1 DDATFLRRISL
12 DLTGRL
18 PSPREVT
25 RFLADENPSK
35 RSQLT
40 DRLLGS
46 DEFTQY
52 WTLQLAQLLRIRSQ
66 RDDGQSALVYHAWLS
81 DQVRDDIS
89 YKQIARDLILASGDS
104 HSYGPANFHRSVSGP
119 RQQAEF
125 VSELFMGSRL
135 RCANCHNH
143 PLDRWTQD
151 DYHGLAAIFAK
162 VDRGRIV
169 GEKPNGETIHPR
181 TLAPAIPKI
190 PGESLDANALQYA
203 TSSDAKNEVD
213 PGNDGEDKRQMPPEI
228 DRGQLADW
236 LTDSSNPYF
245 AKAIV
250 NRLWKRMMGRGL
262 VEPVDDFR
270 DTNPATH
277 PVLLDL
283 LAEDFVANDYSLR
296 HTLRVI
302 AGSEAYARSANA
314 TDQNKDDDR
323 FYSHA
328 RRKPLEPEVL
338 ADAIS
343 DVLRVSD
350 KYGSEPDGT
359 RAIMLVD
366 PTTPSRT
373 LDILGRCRREESCES
388 SAGAIGGLPQ
398 KLHLFNGDLLNA
410 RIAAKGSRLNQLLS
424 SNRKPIEIVGAFYVA
439 ALGRNPS
446 DDEQEHWNR
455 ASARLKS
462 SEDQRQFLEDFVW
475 GLLTCR
481 EFVTNH

>member
-1 DDATFLRRISL
+1 MRIAAIGRGGFKLSLYGGDPKSDYEALVRRMNGRRVNLSAPGESLVLLKPAEYVEHGGGDVFDLDSQDAQTLQDWIKQGAEYRTRRSLKNVEIIPRRHVAKSLGDPVSLRAIAHYSDGSERDVTRWTIFQAEDNSAVEVDPVSATAAVLRRGRHIVVARYLNAVVPIEMIVPLADSKVVMDGTTPDHFIDAEILKTLAVLGLRTSPVADDATFLRRISL

-236 LTDSSNPYF
+236 
-245 AKAIV
+245 
-250 NRLWKRMMGRGL
+250 
-262 VEPVDDFR
+262 
-270 DTNPATH
+270 
-277 PVLLDL
+277 
-283 LAEDFVANDYSLR
+283 
-296 HTLRVI
+296 
-302 AGSEAYARSANA
+302 
-314 TDQNKDDDR
+314 
-323 FYSHA
+323 
-328 RRKPLEPEVL
+328 
-338 ADAIS
+338 
-343 DVLRVSD
+343 
-350 KYGSEPDGT
+350 
-359 RAIMLVD
+359 
-366 PTTPSRT
+366 
-373 LDILGRCRREESCES
+373 
-388 SAGAIGGLPQ
+388 
-398 KLHLFNGDLLNA
+398 
-410 RIAAKGSRLNQLLS
+410 
-424 SNRKPIEIVGAFYVA
+424 
-439 ALGRNPS
+439 
-446 DDEQEHWNR
+446 
-455 ASARLKS
+455 
-462 SEDQRQFLEDFVW
+462 
-475 GLLTCR
+475 
-481 EFVTNH
+481 